1 MRWALLG
8 SLPPVFLA
16 GPASAQC
23 LFFPGPGNDN
33 FVCSSN
39 SAPGLTDTGG
49 NNTLTFPAGGTG
61 VIGGNVTF
69 GNGTDS
75 VVQQSGRIVGA
86 VNQGDGADS
95 YAISGGIVNGTIQ
108 QGNGTDDFRMT
119 GWIVPLTMPP
129 LIA

>member
-1 MRWALLG
+1 MRRSALPRLPFHPLLRRPAEPSRGRRPGMRWALLG
-8 SLPPVFLA
+8 SLPPVLLA

-23 LFFPGPGNDN
+23 LFLPGPGNDN

-49 NNTLTFPAGGTG
+49 NNTY
-61 VIGGNVTF
+61 
-69 GNGTDS
+69 S

-119 GWIVPLTMPP
+119 
-129 LIA
+129 